1 MNFRL
6 LKADMPR
13 KRAAVTVAALILVV
27 GVVAGRE
34 RPALELVQE
43 RAPQA
48 AAAAAD
54 GINLDRLRR
63 GEARLPQNDPFSRK
77 DFGGQKPAAPVAV
90 PNATAKPVAPPLP
103 FQYFGKLIEN
113 GKTEVFV
120 MSGEELVSIVAGQT
134 VGEYRVD
141 KVTDASISFTY
152 LPLKMK
158 QTLDLRAVN

>member
-1 MNFRL
+1 MNLSL
-6 LKADMPR
+6 LRGGMPK
-13 KRAAVTVAALILVV
+13 KRAAVTLAALILVV

-43 RAPQA
+43 RAPQGA
-48 AAAAAD
+48 ALAD
-54 GINLDRLRR
+54 GIDLDKLRR
-63 GEARLPQNDPFSRK
+63 GEARLPQSDPFSRK
-77 DFGGQKPAAPVAV
+77 SFAPQNAPAPVAV
-90 PNATAKPVAPPLP
+90 PNVPAKPVAPPLP

-134 VGEYRVD
+134 VGDYRVD
-141 KVTDASISFTY
+141 KLTDSSISFTY

-158 QTLDLRAVN
+158 QALDLPAVN